1 MAQELNTYM
10 PSIVRLNNKE
20 DTILSLMAL
29 FITASGQQNSCFS
42 HCSVPWTQEAEGNN
56 GLFLLLLIINGNEP
70 FTSIL
75 PVPLIS

>member
-1 MAQELNTYM
+1 MAQELSTYM
-10 PSIVRLNNKE
+10 LNIVRLNNKE

-29 FITASGQQNSCFS
+29 FTTASGQQNSCFS

-56 GLFLLLLIINGNEP
+56 GLFLLLINGNEP